1 MQTKPNFF
9 SRLTRRGLIRLVLI
23 TVSIILV
30 LGIFSAVQFN
40 MAKRYSQRL
49 QYDYEQQLDSLSV
62 YLSEI
67 DNGLKISSYIST
79 PEQFARVSSAVW
91 QNCGSAKGCIAALPT
106 AIAEFDNTYR
116 FLSQA
121 GEYMK
126 SLSVEFSKGNE
137 ISSKARKTLKDYSNY
152 ASQLCTEISDLRDE
166 MESRNLW
173 DNMAYK
179 VTFNSQ
185 EEMDNEYFY
194 SVLAESEG
202 GLSDIP
208 DPVYNGPFSSHIT
221 NSSSKYL
228 EELEIIEQS
237 DAAEIAAKVL
247 GVEVDRLTFAGE
259 SSEYDKF
266 TSFRFETGLGQYAAI
281 TKKGGKVAYFLKESY
296 AEKSSISEKQALTIC
311 LDALNKMGYDNL
323 KATHYTTTDSVMTA
337 EFCRIQNG
345 VVCLTDV
352 IKVGIEM
359 DSSKVFAMDARQY
372 LLNTKPRSIPEPQF
386 KKDQA
391 LQVLSSSL
399 TMQSVSTVII
409 PSDNVSDT
417 LCYQFICRADDNTNV
432 IVYINCNT
440 LEEEKII
447 LIDEQSTGVYL

>member
-1 MQTKPNFF
+1 MNFLNK
-9 SRLTRRGLIRLVLI
+9 LTRRGLIRIVLI
-23 TVSIILV
+23 TVSIIIV

-40 MAKRYSQRL
+40 MAQKYSRRL

-91 QNCGSAKGCIAALPT
+91 QNCGSAKSCIAALPT
-106 AIAEFDNTYR
+106 AVAEFDNTYR

-121 GEYMK
+121 GEFMK
-126 SLSVEFSKGNE
+126 SLSVDFSSGKD
-137 ISSKARKTLKDYSNY
+137 ISDGARSTLKKYSEY
-152 ASQLCTEISDLRDE
+152 ASQLCSEISDLRDE
-166 MESRNLW
+166 MENNGLW

-179 VTFNSQ
+179 VTFSDP
-185 EEMDNEYFY
+185 EELESEYFY
-194 SVLAESEG
+194 SVLGQSED
-202 GLSDIP
+202 GLADIP

-228 EELEIIEQS
+228 ETLEVIEQS
-237 DAAEIAAKVL
+237 DAAEIAAQVL
-247 GVEVDRLTFAGE
+247 GVEVDRLTFSGE

-266 TSFRFETGLGQYAAI
+266 TSYRFETGLGQYAAI
-281 TKKGGKVAYFLKESY
+281 TKRGGKVAYFLKESY
-296 AEKSSISEKQALTIC
+296 AEKSSISEKNALSIC
-311 LDALNKMGYDNL
+311 LETLDKMGYTDM
-323 KATHYTTTDSVMTA
+323 KATHYTVSDAILTA
-337 EFCRIQNG
+337 EFCHVQNG

-359 DSSKVFAMDARQY
+359 DSSKVFAIDARQF
-372 LLNTKPRSIPEPQF
+372 LINTKTRSIPEPKF

-391 LQVLSSSL
+391 LQVLSANL

-409 PSDNVSDT
+409 PSDNISDT

-440 LEEEKII
+440 LEEEKIV
-447 LIDEQSTGVYL
+447 LIDDQSTGVYL